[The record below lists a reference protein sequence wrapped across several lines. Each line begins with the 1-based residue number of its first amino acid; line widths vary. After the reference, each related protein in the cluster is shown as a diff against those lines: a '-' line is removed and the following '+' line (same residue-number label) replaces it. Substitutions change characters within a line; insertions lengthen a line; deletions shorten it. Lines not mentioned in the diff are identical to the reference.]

1 MAQGVELF
9 RDEAKRVRLTA
20 LLAAERHYAAETPW
34 YHMVYYLGIPST
46 ILSAVAGAAAFSKI
60 EKSEIVAGSISIIVA
75 ILTSLMTF
83 LDPTKKAEL
92 YHATAKSYEG
102 LYHQSGY
109 FGRVE
114 LAKENPDIN
123 KCEEALKLLIAK
135 LNELNES
142 SPSIPGRAYRIAE
155 KNIINNRGEVVRD
168 PTDIDIPREVF
179 APKS

>member
-1 MAQGVELF
+1 MAQSVDLF
-9 RDEAKRVRLTA
+9 REEAKHIRLTA
-20 LLAAERHYAAETPW
+20 LLAAERHYASETPW

-92 YHATAKSYEG
+92 YHSTAKSYEV

-109 FGRVE
+109 FGRVD
-114 LAKENPDIN
+114 LAKENPDIS
-123 KCEEALKLLIAK
+123 KCEETLASLVAQ
-135 LNELNES
+135 LNELNKS
-142 SPSIPGRAYRIAE
+142 SPSIG
-155 KNIINNRGEVVRD
+155 GEHIELRRK
-168 PTDIDIPREVF
+168 I
-179 APKS
+179 